1 MLITLFLNQFKTV
14 SYFTGENLC
23 YWSPLKK
30 HSRYVDPEAAI
41 DRSDAYNNAYYPWQ
55 KSFLFGIDV
64 TF

>member
-1 MLITLFLNQFKTV
+1 MVRF
-14 SYFTGENLC
+14 YFSGENLC

-30 HSRYVDPEAAI
+30 YTKYIDPEAAI

-55 KSFLFGIDV
+55 KTFMFGVDI